1 MIILFKLYIDIMKDD
16 GGNMFLK
23 KINKSIAI
31 ALIAV
36 TVSLNVTNTINAME
50 KVPTAKN
57 QNMELTEY
65 GYNKVLVDDENQRV
79 VETLYDGERAV
90 ATYDKITNIVTINQ
104 GTLTKSVDMNEVKNL
119 SLDDNNTPEARV
131 VVEEKTFSN
140 YEYKYDTS
148 STKWILR
155 RPNPDNY
162 LQINSKSVTKTSSN
176 SANLNNFKNTV
187 DKINDLEFQFIG
199 SLGLSVLSA
208 VLTIVSSA
216 TTAAG
221 AALSSLGYVGASYNY
236 GVSLARNFKLART
249 YYFSV

>member
-1 MIILFKLYIDIMKDD
+1 
-16 GGNMFLK
+16 MFLK
-23 KINKSIAI
+23 RVNKSIAI

-50 KVPTAKN
+50 KVPTTTN

-65 GYNKVLVDDENQRV
+65 GYNKVLVDDENQRI

-90 ATYDKITNIVTINQ
+90 ATYNKITNIVTINQ
-104 GTLTKSVDMNEVKNL
+104 GALTKSVDMNEVKDL
-119 SLDDNNTPEARV
+119 SLDDNNTPETRV

-187 DKINDLEFQFIG
+187 DNINDLEFQFIG
-199 SLGLSVLSA
+199 SLGLSVLSS
-208 VLTIVSSA
+208 VLTVVSSA
-216 TTAAG
+216 ATAATPAAAGAAAG
-221 AALSSLGYVGASYNY
+221 AALASLGYVGASYNY
-236 GVSLARNFKLART
+236 GVALARNFKLART

>member
-1 MIILFKLYIDIMKDD
+1 
-16 GGNMFLK
+16 MFLK

-50 KVPTAKN
+50 KVPTATN

-104 GTLTKSVDMNEVKNL
+104 GTLTKSVDMNEVKDL
-119 SLDDNNTPEARV
+119 SLDYNNTPEARV
-131 VVEEKTFSN
+131 VFEEKTFSN

-187 DKINDLEFQFIG
+187 DKINDLELQFIG

-216 TTAAG
+216 AAG

>member
-1 MIILFKLYIDIMKDD
+1 
-16 GGNMFLK
+16 MFLK
-23 KINKSIAI
+23 KINKSIDI

-50 KVPTAKN
+50 KVPTATN
-57 QNMELTEY
+57 QNMELTKY

-104 GTLTKSVDMNEVKNL
+104 GTLTKSVDMNEVKYL
-119 SLDDNNTPEARV
+119 SLDYNNTPEARV

-187 DKINDLEFQFIG
+187 DKINNLELQFIG
-199 SLGLSVLSA
+199 SLGLSVLST

-216 TTAAG
+216 ATAAKPAA